1 VDWLLSVPLAYRLAI
16 TLAFV
21 GVVAGLSIAPGVER
35 SGDSLFVWLV
45 VHTATPVQKTMHVAV
60 YALLTV
66 LWVWTLQAIE
76 SWLPK
81 LLLAFAL
88 SLSIG
93 VALEWYQMS
102 VPGRFG
108 TITDVLL
115 NGIGVIAGLII
126 AFFLL

>member
-1 VDWLLSVPLAYRLAI
+1 
-16 TLAFV
+16 
-21 GVVAGLSIAPGVER
+21 
-35 SGDSLFVWLV
+35 
-45 VHTATPVQKTMHVAV
+45 MHVAV